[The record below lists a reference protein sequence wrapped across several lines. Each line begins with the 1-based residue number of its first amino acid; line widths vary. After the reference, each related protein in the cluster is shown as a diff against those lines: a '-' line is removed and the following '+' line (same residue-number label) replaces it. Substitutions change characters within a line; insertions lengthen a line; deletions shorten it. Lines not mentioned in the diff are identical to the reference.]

1 MWFINLH
8 RTLWKAPHVLKKS
21 TASSNPC
28 AFYLFIYLIIHLT
41 VRTEHCR
48 SGVIYRH
55 WSREQDRSRFPC
67 WFCRGNSM
75 PAWSEK
81 ANEILTKQNPNPVKP
96 SHYIRMLEYLMA
108 FCKGS
113 WQQSVP
119 FNPVYTLINR
129 KALSDQ
135 SVPTGHISDQIVVIG
150 AS

>member
-113 WQQSVP
+113 WQLSQYLSIQFTHLSTGKHWV
-119 FNPVYTLINR
+119 INR
-129 KALSDQ
+129 SQ
-135 SVPTGHISDQIVVIG
+135 RGTYQIKP
-150 AS
+150 